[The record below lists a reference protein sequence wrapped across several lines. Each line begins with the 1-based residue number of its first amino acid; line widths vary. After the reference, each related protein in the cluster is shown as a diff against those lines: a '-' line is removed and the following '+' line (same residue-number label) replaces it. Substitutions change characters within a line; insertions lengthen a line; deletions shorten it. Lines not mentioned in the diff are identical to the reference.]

1 MRKILLTGKHGQ
13 LGSELQRSLMRLGEV
28 VALARSDLD
37 LANASSIREVVQTVR
52 PNLIVNAAAY
62 TAVDRAEEEPD
73 LANKINGVAPGILA
87 EEAKRL
93 GASVVHYSTDYVFDG
108 AKSSPYTEE
117 DPPSPLNVYGRT
129 KLAGELTIEDAGVP
143 HLILRTSWVYS
154 ERGNNFL
161 WTILRLARERQQLKV
176 VDDQIG
182 TPNWS
187 RMVAQVTAQI
197 LAQCCSRTSTRTG
210 FAKSDSIYH
219 LSAIGQTSWHGFAR
233 AIVEESLAPRGLEMP
248 QIIPI
253 SSTEYPTAARRPE
266 NSVLANARIVDAF
279 GVSIPHWRTDLRRC
293 IQEMSWESGLAQAT
307 ASGT

>member
-1 MRKILLTGKHGQ
+1 MRKILLTGKNGQ
-13 LGSELQRSLMRLGEV
+13 LGWELQRSLMPLGEV

-37 LANASSIREVVQTVR
+37 LADTSSIRKAVQTVK
-52 PNLIVNAAAY
+52 PDVIVNAAAY

-73 LANKINGVAPGILA
+73 LAMAINGVAPSILA
-87 EEAKRL
+87 EEAKGV

-108 AKSSPYTEE
+108 TKLSPYIE
-117 DPPSPLNVYGRT
+117 DDDPNPQNVYGRT
-129 KLAGELTIEDAGVP
+129 KLTGEQAIQSAGIP

-154 ERGNNFL
+154 ERGKNFL
-161 WTILRLARERQQLKV
+161 LTILRLARERRQLKV

-187 RMVAQVTAQI
+187 RMIAQTTAQI
-197 LAQCCSRTSTRTG
+197 LAQCSRTNTRAG

-219 LSAIGQTSWHGFAR
+219 LSDTGQTSWYGFAR
-233 AIVEESLAPRGLEMP
+233 AIVEESLAPRGFETP

-253 SSTEYPTAARRPE
+253 SSVEYPTPARRPK

-279 GVSIPHWRTDLRRC
+279 GLSMSDWRTNLRRC
-293 IQEMSWESGLAQAT
+293 VQEMPSESGLAPVT
-307 ASGT
+307 ASGV